1 MKLRYITPILAA
13 AGAAAAIVAA
23 PSAMAADVQSCTTTG
38 VQTACQSPGNVQIN
52 DSVPAPFYPQYDYSP
67 GDFFH
72 GAYNRGHR

>member
-13 AGAAAAIVAA
+13 AGVAAAIIAA
-23 PSAMAADVQSCTTTG
+23 PSAMAADVQPCTTMGIGTM
-38 VQTACQSPGNVQIN
+38 CESPGNVQIN
-52 DSVPAPFYPQYDYSP
+52 DSAPVQFYPQYDYSP